1 MSATTVSNVP
11 AAPVKE
17 KKPNLPAKF
26 DKLMQFGYF
35 FVSSVKDAGILDE
48 PTSRELLERLCV
60 FASVDDQKAF
70 YEAWF
75 EHAKDS
81 KKSLRKTVAD
91 WRKANL
97 PPKPKA
103 PRAKKAVDP
112 DAPKKERK
120 PRAKKSKD
128 NDLIN
133 ELASLTASDPIP
145 EPEPATLVSE
155 VAVKK
160 VRKPRAKKETVAAQP
175 DLVSEPPVTAPV
187 TETVSAP
194 VTETKSKPKPKAKT
208 VPKTVPLPVPA
219 PVPAPT
225 NDDDDDDDNLD
236 VRDFLFNGTLY
247 LIDDSSNNIFDH
259 TSHEHL
265 GHFNPTS
272 KLVVLL

>member
-11 AAPVKE
+11 VAPVKE

-26 DKLMQFGYF
+26 DKLMQFGFF

-145 EPEPATLVSE
+145 EPEPEPAALVSE

-160 VRKPRAKKETVAAQP
+160 VRKPRAKKETVVAQP
-175 DLVSEPPVTAPV
+175 DLVPEPSVPATVTATV
-187 TETVSAP
+187 TEN
-194 VTETKSKPKPKAKT
+194 KSKPKPKAKT
-208 VPKTVPLPVPA
+208 VSKPVPA
-219 PVPAPT
+219 PAPAPAPT
-225 NDDDDDDDNLD
+225 DADDDDDNLD